1 MSRTCLLLAAV
12 LLIGCGPKIKSQV
25 KVALDPL
32 PPDQDVMV
40 FATDLPE
47 CAYEVVGIIASN
59 DLEATKQRAREMGA
73 DGVIGTVLA
82 ESDSSAGRAGACGT
96 PNCVQFNTVAIRFTD
111 PGCTN

>member
-1 MSRTCLLLAAV
+1 MLRTCFLLASV
-12 LLIGCGPKIKSQV
+12 FLIGCGPKVMSQV

-32 PPDQDVMV
+32 PPDQEVMV

-59 DLEATKQRAREMGA
+59 DLEATKKRAREMGA

-82 ESDSSAGRAGACGT
+82 ESGSSASRAGACGT
-96 PNCVQFNTVAIRFTD
+96 PSCVQYNAVAIRFTD
-111 PGCTN
+111 PSCTD